1 MKQRGLGRLP
11 AGAFSR
17 GFATAAIAI
26 AIAIALAG
34 APSAHAATLP
44 AAANL
49 HGDASTY
56 GSLGDREATAR
67 DHLCTDPATI
77 CALGP
82 RELLHRP
89 CRPDLPD
96 KPRGPK
102 QSGSGGDLRYQAG
115 KLQEGGAQVQAGVSI
130 FAGGID
136 QLAALTPPAADSS
149 LIASWIE
156 SLRVQVP
163 ILNKFA
169 KALAKHKRLRV
180 VNLAG
185 QLQTASDHSQ
195 GIVSGYGFQV
205 CNQF

>member
-82 RELLHRP
+82 RELYIVHADPICLTNLEAQSRAV
-89 CRPDLPD
+89 
-96 KPRGPK
+96 RGVISDIK
-102 QSGSGGDLRYQAG
+102 QGSFKKAAR
-115 KLQEGGAQVQAGVSI
+115 KFRRGVSI